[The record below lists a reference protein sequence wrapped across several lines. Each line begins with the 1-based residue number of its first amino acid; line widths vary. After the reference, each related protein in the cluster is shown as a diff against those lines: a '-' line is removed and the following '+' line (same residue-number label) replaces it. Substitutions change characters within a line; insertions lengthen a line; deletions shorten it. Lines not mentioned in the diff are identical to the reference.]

1 MKKICLIND
10 NAAGDATLLALVRL
24 MTMCLSLITTRVLST
39 YLSTFAYGTYSQ
51 VLLIVSTTTS
61 LTTFGFIDAINF
73 YYCGTKDTQ
82 KRESYVAT
90 ILTMQ
95 CCIGMLAGIAI
106 VILAG
111 PICKYFGNPEL
122 RRYLF
127 LAAFSPLL
135 QNGIYLLQVLLVSV
149 GKARQLA
156 VRNLIISIA
165 QLICAITAGMRMK
178 SVGLI
183 LLVSIILNS
192 IQILFFLWSLKKSG
206 CHMRLAFC
214 DFRLSKGILKYSVPM
229 AVFTLVNALNRDIDK
244 YIISVMSDT
253 ETLAI
258 YSNAARILPFD
269 IVLASFMTVL
279 LPHITRQIVERRY
292 IDAVETYRSYL
303 EISYISTALFALSV
317 LTAAP
322 EAMNLLYSEKY
333 LSGLP
338 VFCIYIISDIFHFA
352 SITLILTA
360 SGKTKL
366 LMRIGL
372 TGLVVNFVLN
382 IIFYHFFGVV
392 GPAIA
397 TLLVSLGLG
406 AFILHYSA
414 NELHASIHDLFD
426 CKFLMKFTVECIGGV
441 LIFTT
446 VRYWLRTM
454 EMYYLGVFIITCGGY
469 ILCVGLPNL
478 KRFMIDIKQIS
489 SLKL

>member
-51 VLLIVSTTTS
+51 VLLIVSTTAS

-135 QNGIYLLQVLLVSV
+135 QNGISLLQVLLVSV

-183 LLVSIILNS
+183 LFVSIILNS

-206 CHMRLAFC
+206 CHSMVC
-214 DFRLSKGILKYSVPM
+214 YSK
-229 AVFTLVNALNRDIDK
+229 
-244 YIISVMSDT
+244 
-253 ETLAI
+253 
-258 YSNAARILPFD
+258 
-269 IVLASFMTVL
+269 
-279 LPHITRQIVERRY
+279 
-292 IDAVETYRSYL
+292 
-303 EISYISTALFALSV
+303 
-317 LTAAP
+317 
-322 EAMNLLYSEKY
+322 
-333 LSGLP
+333 
-338 VFCIYIISDIFHFA
+338 
-352 SITLILTA
+352 
-360 SGKTKL
+360 
-366 LMRIGL
+366 
-372 TGLVVNFVLN
+372 
-382 IIFYHFFGVV
+382 
-392 GPAIA
+392 
-397 TLLVSLGLG
+397 
-406 AFILHYSA
+406 
-414 NELHASIHDLFD
+414 
-426 CKFLMKFTVECIGGV
+426 
-441 LIFTT
+441 
-446 VRYWLRTM
+446 
-454 EMYYLGVFIITCGGY
+454 
-469 ILCVGLPNL
+469 
-478 KRFMIDIKQIS
+478 
-489 SLKL
+489 